1 MPPIRITRE
10 LAFAAS
16 LDAGN
21 RAMSAGQRS
30 TWNEEDADV
39 ASRVFNRLWP
49 RCPHGIDPEELCYF
63 CDQDVIPA
71 GHPLSDKVCREEKSK
86 Y

>member
-1 MPPIRITRE
+1 MPPIRITRQ

-21 RAMSAGQRS
+21 RSMLAAHR
-30 TWNEEDADV
+30 TAWDEADAIV
-39 ASRVFNRLWP
+39 AAQAFNKLWP
-49 RCPHGIDPEELCYF
+49 RCLHGINPEDLCYF
-63 CDQDVIPA
+63 CDQDDIPA
-71 GHPLSDKVCREEKSK
+71 GHPLSKRFGPRTKDQ

>member
-21 RAMSAGQRS
+21 CAMSADQRD
-30 TWNEEDADV
+30 TWTEQDAHV
-39 ASRVFNRLWP
+39 AARAFNKLWP

-63 CDQDVIPA
+63 CDQDDISP
-71 GHPLSDKVCREEKSK
+71 GHPHSSK
-86 Y
+86 PPRSF